1 MTASV
6 RAGRASPSILL
17 SVAETCALLG
27 VGRTTFNKLKDTG
40 RLKTVKVESRR
51 MVPRNEVDR
60 YVARL
65 RRKAA

>member
-40 RLKTVKVESRR
+40 QLKTVKVESRR
-51 MVPRNEVDR
+51 MVPRDEVDR

>member
-1 MTASV
+1 MTRASV
-6 RAGRASPSILL
+6 PILL
-17 SVAETCALLG
+17 SVTETCTLLG

-40 RLKTVKVESRR
+40 RLKTVKVERRR
-51 MVPRNEVDR
+51 MVPRDEVER